1 MTKWSTG
8 LFAAALLI
16 GLGSLPT
23 LTNAQEGT
31 TEEAGKGSD
40 LTGNTA
46 EEETFLEKLE
56 DDLKETTTPTDAETD
71 AIGTGEDADRDL
83 Y

>member
-16 GLGSLPT
+16 GLGCLPT

-31 TEEAGKGSD
+31 AEEAGKGSD
-40 LTGNTA
+40 STGNAA